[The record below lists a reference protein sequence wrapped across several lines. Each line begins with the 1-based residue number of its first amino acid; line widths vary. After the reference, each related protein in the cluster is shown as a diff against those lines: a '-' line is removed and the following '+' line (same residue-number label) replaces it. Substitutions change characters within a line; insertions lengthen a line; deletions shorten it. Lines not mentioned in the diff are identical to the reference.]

1 MKLHQLDFFSQA
13 QKPLHTF
20 KVLAIILALPMTLLS
35 WATIMF
41 AVAIV
46 VLAWRGIDP
55 SFIQNDDTINEFS
68 EAGRFRFGTATAW
81 VTTGA
86 LFALTAGVVAS
97 GLFFLNVS
105 GPTQNKL

>member
-55 SFIQNDDTINEFS
+55 SFVQNDDTVHDFS
-68 EAGRFRFGTATAW
+68 EAKRFKFGAATAW
-81 VTTGA
+81 ITTGA
-86 LFALTAGVVAS
+86 LFALTVGVAIS
-97 GLFFLNVS
+97 GLFFLNVRGS
-105 GPTQNKL
+105 AWNEF